1 CLIYQ
6 SPGAVTSNSAIKKK
20 LQKNRELNQ
29 VNQIRRMGQTVN
41 LIQALTPNPKS
52 QIPIP
57 NSQPAMRFSLKSPE
71 KCYFCRR
78 KIFLL

>member
-1 CLIYQ
+1 LIYQ

-41 LIQALTPNPKS
+41 LIQALTQTPISKS
-52 QIPIP
+52 QRPIA
-57 NSQPAMRFSLKSPE
+57 NG
-71 KCYFCRR
+71 
-78 KIFLL
+78 

>member
-41 LIQALTPNPKS
+41 LIQALTYL
-52 QIPIP
+52 PIA
-57 NSQPAMRFSLKSPE
+57 NSQCLTANS
-71 KCYFCRR
+71 
-78 KIFLL
+78 